1 MAATG
6 RIRPGLG
13 PGRAWAAG
21 RARLTVDPW
30 LLGYFGLCV
39 VIGVVS
45 GIKPEY
51 GILGAVGLLFAIVA
65 LRDVTMGF
73 VLFTVASFVDEL
85 SGSGQFSGTKVI
97 GVVVFL
103 SWLARS
109 GTRRGTDLGSFISE
123 NPALTASLVAFLVW
137 AAISFTWATS
147 RSVALSGSLT
157 YALVVLLV
165 PLGYGAIQK
174 REHAIWVVIAFV
186 AGALLSS
193 LYGLLAPSATSGL
206 DAGRATGLIGESN
219 AEATVLAASIPLLI
233 SLLGVVR
240 DSARLKLAAVVGVV
254 ILFVGLVSTL
264 SREGLVE
271 LGVVMLAA
279 VFFGGRWRRVAAVL
293 LVVGVAATVTYIFVL
308 APAAS
313 RDRVT
318 MSNTEGRSSLWTVA
332 WRVIEAHP
340 VLGVGNNNFPV
351 VENRYINQPG
361 SIQAFYVVTAPKYVH
376 NAFLEALAD
385 LGIPGLLTLI
395 AVLGFSM
402 RAVVRAA
409 RLFQQAGDDQ
419 MELISRAVFLALV
432 AIVTQDF
439 FVSGN
444 YGKYQWILLALC
456 PALLGL
462 AHRAAADPHRAAEPV
477 TSTAP

>member
-13 PGRAWAAG
+13 PALASR
-21 RARLTVDPW
+21 RARLRIDPW
-30 LLGYFGLCV
+30 LLGCFAACV

-51 GILGAVGLLFAIVA
+51 GLLGAVGLVFAVVA

-97 GVVVFL
+97 GLVVFV

-109 GTRRGTDLGSFISE
+109 GTRRGTDLGAFISE
-123 NPALTASLVAFLVW
+123 NPALTASLVAFLAW

-147 RSVALSGSLT
+147 RSVALSGALT
-157 YALVVLLV
+157 YALVVLLI
-165 PLGYGAIQK
+165 PLGYSAIQK
-174 REHAIWVVIAFV
+174 REHVIWVVTAFV

-193 LYGLLAPSATSGL
+193 LYGLVSSTATSGL

-240 DSARLKLAAVVGVV
+240 DSARLKLAAMAGVV
-254 ILFVGLVSTL
+254 VLFVGLVSTL

-271 LGVVMLAA
+271 LGAVMLAA
-279 VFFGGRWRRVAAVL
+279 VFFGGRWRRVAAIL
-293 LVVGVAATVTYIFVL
+293 LVVGVAATATYVYLL

-318 MSNTEGRSSLWTVA
+318 MSDTEGRSSLWTVA
-332 WRVIEAHP
+332 ERVIESHP
-340 VLGVGNNNFPV
+340 ILGVGNNNFPV
-351 VENRYINQPG
+351 VENHYINEPG
-361 SIQAFYVVTAPKYVH
+361 AIQAFYVVTAPKYVH

-385 LGIPGLLTLI
+385 LGIPGLLTLL
-395 AVLGFSM
+395 AVLGYSM
-402 RAVVRAA
+402 RAAVRAA
-409 RLFQQAGDDQ
+409 RLFQQAGDEQ
-419 MELISRAVFLALV
+419 MELISRAVFLAVV
-432 AIVTQDF
+432 AVVTQDF

-462 AHRAAADPHRAAEPV
+462 ARRAVAHQGPGPAVARI
-477 TSTAP
+477 